1 MVGCGYIG
9 LHEVAVVKY
18 KSLNSCEA
26 YQQSTIKNSG
36 LLLSMYTIFLPI
48 MFCFFKLEGM
58 FRPPKIPSNH
68 PSFVEVEEDENV
80 VEKFKEGMMSV
91 RNILA
96 LDRLKQEVCLK
107 EKLAKSGQL
116 LHSSHNTST
125 IDEEEIT
132 KVYACCLIINI
143 IVFYLNR

>member
-1 MVGCGYIG
+1 M
-9 LHEVAVVKY
+9 
-18 KSLNSCEA
+18 
-26 YQQSTIKNSG
+26 
-36 LLLSMYTIFLPI
+36 FL
-48 MFCFFKLEGM
+48 KLEGM

-68 PSFVEVEEDENV
+68 PSFVEVEENENV

-116 LHSSHNTST
+116 VHPAQDTAAT
-125 IDEEEIT
+125 PPQEEIHQ
-132 KVYACCLIINI
+132 
-143 IVFYLNR
+143 

>member
-1 MVGCGYIG
+1 M
-9 LHEVAVVKY
+9 
-18 KSLNSCEA
+18 
-26 YQQSTIKNSG
+26 
-36 LLLSMYTIFLPI
+36 FL
-48 MFCFFKLEGM
+48 KLEGM

-68 PSFVEVEEDENV
+68 PSFVEVEENENV

-116 LHSSHNTST
+116 VHPAHNVST
-125 IDEEEIT
+125 VDEEAA
-132 KVYACCLIINI
+132 K
-143 IVFYLNR
+143 IVSL

>member
-1 MVGCGYIG
+1 
-9 LHEVAVVKY
+9 
-18 KSLNSCEA
+18 
-26 YQQSTIKNSG
+26 
-36 LLLSMYTIFLPI
+36 MYTIFLPI
-48 MFCFFKLEGM
+48 IFVFFKLEGM

-116 LHSSHNTST
+116 LHPSHNAST
-125 IDEEEIT
+125 IDEEET
-132 KVYACCLIINI
+132 KVLSMLFNDALCFILTFRILTNQKMLLLLLLPKRNFLIWT
-143 IVFYLNR
+143 IVLILTLE

>member
-1 MVGCGYIG
+1 
-9 LHEVAVVKY
+9 
-18 KSLNSCEA
+18 
-26 YQQSTIKNSG
+26 
-36 LLLSMYTIFLPI
+36 MYTIFLPI
-48 MFCFFKLEGM
+48 IFLFFKLEGM

-116 LHSSHNTST
+116 LHPSHNAGT
-125 IDEEEIT
+125 IDEEET
-132 KVYACCLIINI
+132 KVLSMLFNDALCFILTFRILTNQKMPLLLLLPKRNSLIWT
-143 IVFYLNR
+143 IVLILTLE